1 MQHNLRMNKLF
12 TNNEDKYL
20 ASCVY
25 QLTCLGCCKR
35 YVGQTGR
42 LFPPKI

>member
-1 MQHNLRMNKLF
+1 MNKLF

-25 QLTCLGCCKR
+25 QLTCLDCFKR

-42 LFPPKI
+42 LFFSHRI